1 MNTTTLVHDTIAKEF
16 GRILKGYQPL
26 DRYGALPDNDPR
38 EMGHRS
44 ARAKQRQVFLKSY
57 RLASGTELRRRRSR
71 SLKLKKVVVKRRV
84 HPSDVEAAMEAAPAY
99 PSKYVMLNNSNS
111 SSVRPPP
118 QRRNIPR
125 YHSNHHHSHGH
136 CCLKCV
142 CCCLCFFIVVIIVL
156 ASVLAVLY
164 VTLNPKMP
172 QYNVESFEVNA
183 FTMDPDFSLYTEF
196 VVVVKSNNPNK
207 GHCFHLWQGQFRKS
221 EFGSG
226 LQEALMDNRETGRI
240 PLLVIVKAPISVMV
254 KSLALRQFM
263 VNVNCSLVVDNL
275 APNKRVRILS
285 STYTYAFEDI
295 AARKPLVESAGAN
308 PTRVRVHKS
317 GQVLARLVSGSTG
330 DISTACLVDHP
341 VCAAGLLFIFF
352 KVVV

>member
-1 MNTTTLVHDTIAKEF
+1 MDYA
-16 GRILKGYQPL
+16 Q
-26 DRYGALPDNDPR
+26 
-38 EMGHRS
+38 
-44 ARAKQRQVFLKSY
+44 
-57 RLASGTELRRRRSR
+57 
-71 SLKLKKVVVKRRV
+71 RRV

-118 QRRNIPR
+118 QR
-125 YHSNHHHSHGH
+125 
-136 CCLKCV
+136 
-142 CCCLCFFIVVIIVL
+142 
-156 ASVLAVLY
+156 
-164 VTLNPKMP
+164 
-172 QYNVESFEVNA
+172 QSFEVNA

-207 GHCFHLWQGQFRKS
+207 DIAFTYGKDSSVVVAYSDSTLCSGKLPAFHQPFQNTTMIPVVLTGKS

-285 STYTYAFEDI
+285 STYTYAFEGI
-295 AARKPLVESAGAN
+295 TL
-308 PTRVRVHKS
+308 
-317 GQVLARLVSGSTG
+317 Q
-330 DISTACLVDHP
+330 I
-341 VCAAGLLFIFF
+341 
-352 KVVV
+352 

>member
-71 SLKLKKVVVKRRV
+71 SLKLKKVVVKKRSPVSSVPPHSRFLDEKGKGLFFLLLYSCMDYAQRRV
-84 HPSDVEAAMEAAPAY
+84 HPSDVEAAMETAPAY

-207 GHCFHLWQGQFRKS
+207 DIAFTYGKDSSVVVAYSDSTLCSGKLPAFHQPFQNTTMIPVVLTGKS
-221 EFGSG
+221 EVRFRTSRSSDGQQGRQEGS
-226 LQEALMDNRETGRI
+226 LYL
-240 PLLVIVKAPISVMV
+240 
-254 KSLALRQFM
+254 
-263 VNVNCSLVVDNL
+263 
-275 APNKRVRILS
+275 
-285 STYTYAFEDI
+285 
-295 AARKPLVESAGAN
+295 
-308 PTRVRVHKS
+308 
-317 GQVLARLVSGSTG
+317 
-330 DISTACLVDHP
+330 
-341 VCAAGLLFIFF
+341 
-352 KVVV
+352 

>member
-1 MNTTTLVHDTIAKEF
+1 MDYA
-16 GRILKGYQPL
+16 Q
-26 DRYGALPDNDPR
+26 
-38 EMGHRS
+38 
-44 ARAKQRQVFLKSY
+44 
-57 RLASGTELRRRRSR
+57 
-71 SLKLKKVVVKRRV
+71 RRV
-84 HPSDVEAAMEAAPAY
+84 HPSDVEAAMETAPAY

-142 CCCLCFFIVVIIVL
+142 CCCFCFSIVVIIVL
-156 ASVLAVLY
+156 ASLLSVLY
-164 VTLNPKMP
+164 VTLDPKMP
-172 QYNVESFEVNA
+172 QYNIESFEVNA
-183 FTMDPDFSLYTEF
+183 FNMAPDFSLYTEF
-196 VVVVKSNNPNK
+196 VVVVKANNPNK
-207 GHCFHLWQGQFRKS
+207 EIAFTYGKDSSVVVAYSDSTLCSGKLPAFHQPFENTTMIRVVLTGKS

-254 KSLALRQFM
+254 KSLALRQVM

-285 STYTYAFEDI
+285 STYTYAFEGENI
-295 AARKPLVESAGAN
+295 SLLEFQLTAPISAVQPTLPVLVNMDLIVEK
-308 PTRVRVHKS
+308 PTRVRKS
-317 GQVLARLVSGSTG
+317 GEVEYDKFTFLPLNIKASGSMLEPQ
-330 DISTACLVDHP
+330 C
-341 VCAAGLLFIFF
+341 
-352 KVVV
+352 